1 MKKLA
6 FIGLGNMG
14 RAIASG
20 IIKSGA
26 LAAEN
31 VYGYAPH
38 WDKLEAYAH
47 ETGIHACR
55 SALEAVAQADT
66 VLIAVKPY
74 VIEGV
79 LSELR
84 DALKGKALLS
94 VALGYDYDRLSAL
107 LDNST
112 RIQFIM
118 PNTPAMVGAGVLL
131 FEQRN
136 SLEDAERAQIL
147 SVFAALGAVKE
158 LPSHLMGIGGAIS
171 GCGPAFCALV
181 IEALADA
188 GVKYGLPRDAAYL
201 LASQT
206 LAGTGRMQIETGMHP
221 GAIKDGVCSPAGTT
235 IRGVE
240 ALERAGLRAA
250 MLDAVQAVME
260 KKV

>member
-38 WDKLEAYAH
+38 WDRLESYAR
-47 ETGIHACR
+47 ETGLQPCR
-55 SALEAVAQADT
+55 SAPEAVEKADT

-79 LSELR
+79 LSELK
-84 DALKGKALLS
+84 DALKGKALIS

-107 LDNST
+107 LDGST
-112 RIQFIM
+112 RIQFVM
-118 PNTPAMVGAGVLL
+118 PNTPAMVGAGVML
-131 FEQRN
+131 FEQKN
-136 SLEDAERAQIL
+136 SLEAEERAQIL

-188 GVKYGLPRDAAYL
+188 GVLTEVHIYPKGRHGLSLCNDQTSAAWDETLHREECAEWPRLAARFL
-201 LASQT
+201 KNL
-206 LAGTGRMQIETGMHP
+206 
-221 GAIKDGVCSPAGTT
+221 
-235 IRGVE
+235 
-240 ALERAGLRAA
+240 
-250 MLDAVQAVME
+250 
-260 KKV
+260 